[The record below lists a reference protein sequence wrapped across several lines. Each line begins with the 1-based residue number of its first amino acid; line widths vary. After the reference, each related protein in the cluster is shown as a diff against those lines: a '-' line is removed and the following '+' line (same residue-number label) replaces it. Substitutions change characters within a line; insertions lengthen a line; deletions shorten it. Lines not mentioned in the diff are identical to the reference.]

1 MAKQVNYY
9 EVLGVPRSASREEIR
24 SSYRHLAKEQH
35 PDHPGGS
42 QERFALLQ
50 EAHAVL
56 SDPNRRKKHDE
67 DLDLAY
73 AADQLEGLDFS
84 SLDDELAS
92 RRRQH
97 QQESEEPGFGE
108 KLRNRFRR
116 KERPEEP
123 PQRNRRRSDRE
134 RQRGRYVER
143 EARWYEPH
151 DFDPEP
157 ITWASGAI
165 TFVAAFLGFILIGQ
179 IGLWATGAANP
190 GSLAGI
196 QVIAPFLPV
205 LYVLAGLVAAYFS
218 YRAAGYVALALV
230 FIAALVVGG
239 QGGPQGFLQFTT
251 LGIVL
256 LLIVIYLGT
265 RRDRAAREGRR

>member
-24 SSYRHLAKEQH
+24 SSYRRLAKEQH

-42 QERFALLQ
+42 QEQFALLQ
-50 EAHAVL
+50 EANAVL

-73 AADQLEGLDFS
+73 AEDQLQGIDFS
-84 SLDDELAS
+84 SLEDELAA
-92 RRRQH
+92 RRQQH
-97 QQESEEPGFGE
+97 ESEEPGFGE
-108 KLRNRFRR
+108 KLRERFRR

-123 PQRNRRRSDRE
+123 PRNRRRSDQE
-134 RQRGRYVER
+134 RSRGRYVER

-151 DFDPEP
+151 DFNPEP
-157 ITWASGAI
+157 ISWASGAI
-165 TFVAAFLGFILIGQ
+165 MFIAAFLGFILIGQ

-196 QVIAPFLPV
+196 QIIAPFLPV

-218 YRAAGYVALALV
+218 YRAAGYFALALV

-239 QGGPQGFLQFTT
+239 QGGPTGFLQFTT

-256 LLIVIYLGT
+256 LLVVIYFGT